1 MLKIPLTKTS
11 SRSFLSFVSR
21 RMTAHAFGLGLLW
34 CLSILQHLPTVPD
47 IRVYENTLIMGPS
60 VPQPFVFGQHSIPIP
75 LCLRCHQYG
84 PFSVPL
90 ALPLVRG
97 NVKLLTNCTPSPSS
111 KLSFSSG
118 TPRTTSL
125 HSRFFYLSPSGTIA
139 AALLPQLVC
148 SSASASFLVTPPGD
162 AIMIR

>member
-90 ALPLVRG
+90 TLPLVRG
-97 NVKLLTNCTPSPSS
+97 NVKLLTNCTPHCPHPQSFPSHQGHQG
-111 KLSFSSG
+111 LPVCILASSIYRLQE
-118 TPRTTSL
+118 PLLLRY
-125 HSRFFYLSPSGTIA
+125 YLS
-139 AALLPQLVC
+139 LFVHLRLQ
-148 SSASASFLVTPPGD
+148 ASW
-162 AIMIR
+162 